1 MEEEYI
7 DSQDSAVTEVVN
19 RASEVSE
26 NLVDST
32 KDFGDVVAVGFDENY
47 EDDEGGNNFRGG
59 RGRGNF
65 R

>member
-7 DSQDSAVTEVVN
+7 DSQDAAVTEAVN
-19 RASEVSE
+19 RSNSEVSE
-26 NLVDST
+26 DTT

-47 EDDEGGNNFRGG
+47 EDDDGGNNFRGG

>member
-7 DSQDSAVTEVVN
+7 DSQDAAVNEVVN
-19 RASEVSE
+19 RTSEVSE

-32 KDFGDVVAVGFDENY
+32 KDFGDVVAGGFE
-47 EDDEGGNNFRGG
+47 EGFEEDEGGNNFRGG